1 MPKGYG
7 RSKKAPHYHTLNL
20 FDELNRL
27 GFNPVAELV
36 LTLAEI
42 DDPKDRADIIEKIW
56 RYVFPQRKAV
66 DISATTTTA
75 SVSLT
80 PAQLQALLASDAF
93 RQAIPVQTS
102 PSTSPDPVAQPA
114 LPHDPFKSS
123 A

>member
-1 MPKGYG
+1 MPKGRG
-7 RSKKAPHYHTLNL
+7 RAKTPSYHTMNL
-20 FDELNRL
+20 FDELNRM

-36 LTLAEI
+36 LTLAQI

-56 RYVFPQRKAV
+56 RYIFPQRKAV

-93 RQAIPVQTS
+93 RQAIPVDTTPLTS
-102 PSTSPDPVAQPA
+102 LDATPEV
-114 LPHDPFKSS
+114 PHDPFKTS